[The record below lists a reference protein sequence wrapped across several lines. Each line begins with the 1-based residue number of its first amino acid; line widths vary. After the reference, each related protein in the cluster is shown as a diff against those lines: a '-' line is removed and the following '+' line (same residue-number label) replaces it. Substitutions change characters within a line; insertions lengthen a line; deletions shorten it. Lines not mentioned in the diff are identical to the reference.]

1 MSSALGVRA
10 ALLSAGLTEFPS
22 AGGFTRAGGAFPPP
36 RRGPLG
42 AVGGQVSES
51 ASGTPGD
58 GCLGLLPEPGS
69 SRGVPSFIAH
79 GLGDCGVRL
88 EDWGS

>member
-1 MSSALGVRA
+1 MASH
-10 ALLSAGLTEFPS
+10 
-22 AGGFTRAGGAFPPP
+22 AGGAFPPP

-58 GCLGLLPEPGS
+58 GRLGLLPEPGS

-88 EDWGS
+88 EDCVEAELIPRDS